1 MNGKKIRIAS
11 IGVGMIG
18 HVHEKILSRMQ
29 ECDYTGI
36 ADFDPQALIKCVRD
50 NNVKLLIGHH
60 R

>member
-1 MNGKKIRIAS
+1 MHGNRVRIAS

-18 HVHEKILSRMQ
+18 NVHEKILSSMQ
-29 ECDYTGI
+29 ACDYTGI